1 MRIVIANDG
10 FGDVGG
16 VQSYLDAIVPGL
28 ASRGHDISMLYLDEA
43 LSRGSSPIVEGLIR
57 FSISRDGA
65 TKTIDA
71 LREWRP
77 AVCFSHNMRDLDVDH
92 WLLSVAPV
100 IKFMH
105 GYFGTCISGQKMF
118 GLPVARPCS
127 RTFGPPCLAI
137 YFPRRCGQL
146 NATTMV
152 RDYRWATDQRD
163 LFNRYCAI
171 LVASEHMRREYIRN
185 GADEQRVHVTPLFS
199 HRQEASDGPVN
210 GRARSVVFIG
220 RMTTLKG
227 GDQLVRAI
235 ADASSRLASPI
246 DLVMVGDGP
255 QRAAWERLASRLR
268 VRATFVGW
276 KAGEERWEWLRGAG
290 LLAVPSVW
298 PEPFGLVGLEAAAL
312 GVPAIAFD
320 VGGICEWLTHGENG
334 HLVPANPPRASALA
348 DGLVTLFQHPE
359 DLCAMRVKA
368 AEAARR
374 MSLDRHLERLEAI
387 LFEHAEKE
395 PADSARR

>member
-1 MRIVIANDG
+1 VRILIANDG
-10 FGDVGG
+10 FADGGG
-16 VQSYLDAIVPGL
+16 VQSYLDAVVSGL
-28 ASRGHDISMLYLDEA
+28 GSRGHDISMLYLDEA
-43 LSRGSSPIVEGLIR
+43 SSGASSPVVEGLTW

-65 TKTIDA
+65 VKAIEA
-71 LREWRP
+71 LRAWRP
-77 AVCFSHNMRDLDVDH
+77 DVCFSHNMRDLDVDH
-92 WLLSVAPV
+92 RLLSVAPV

-118 GLPVARPCS
+118 GLPVAQPCS
-127 RTFGPPCLAI
+127 RTFGAPCLAL

-146 NATTMV
+146 NAATMV

-163 LFNRYCAI
+163 LFNRYRAI
-171 LVASEHMRREYIRN
+171 LVASEHMRREYVRN
-185 GADEQRVHVTPLFS
+185 GADEQRVHVNPLFS
-199 HRQEASDGPVN
+199 HRQEGSFENVN
-210 GRARSVVFIG
+210 GRAHSVVFIG

-227 GDQLVRAI
+227 GDLLVRAV
-235 ADASSRLASPI
+235 ADASSRLSSPI

-255 QRAAWERLASRLR
+255 QRAAWERLASRLH

-276 KAGEERWEWLRGAG
+276 RTGEERWEWLHGAS

-320 VGGICEWLTHGENG
+320 VGGISAWLAPGENG

-348 DGLVTLFQHPE
+348 DGLVTLFRHPE
-359 DLCAMRVKA
+359 ELCAMRVKA
-368 AEAARR
+368 SAVARR

-387 LFEHAEKE
+387 LCGHTEGQ